1 MPREDRFN
9 KVYASGAQIRSA
21 EDDIKH
27 LEGMLRADRTRGD
40 KRKISNE
47 SEILQ
52 EIKQKQSLIDEHIP
66 HKLKGQTANKAY
78 AEAKK
83 LANEIKE
90 AMPSGRAYRQ
100 PYPGKNTSHKKERDF
115 EDTVRQQMYCQQD
128 KNLKRKVKRYKAIVR
143 QLDPN
148 DPTISNIEN
157 LRR

>member
-115 EDTVRQQMYCQQD
+115 EDAVRQQVAFQTD
-128 KNLKRKVKRYKAIVR
+128 KKLKMKVKRFRAMMAE
-143 QLDPN
+143 LDPS
-148 DPTISNIEN
+148 DPRVRNIEN